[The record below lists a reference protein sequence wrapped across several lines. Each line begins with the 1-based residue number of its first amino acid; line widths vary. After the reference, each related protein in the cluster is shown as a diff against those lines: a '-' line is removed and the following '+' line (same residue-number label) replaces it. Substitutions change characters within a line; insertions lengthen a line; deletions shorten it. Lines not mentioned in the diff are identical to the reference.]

1 MERREVGE
9 KERGR
14 FSPPWL
20 DSVAAKNRSSVRRSW
35 FIAKDRWLARRNKEL
50 RAFHDGLLA
59 NTMPPVRAE
68 FSQPSHLATR
78 APDTNRGCA
87 RADTGGGGGRGR
99 ERGEEAGHVCIHTRA
114 SGVQVIRAI
123 SSKFR
128 SNEISRVVVP
138 LSPSLPLSLS
148 LFVPSRLY
156 GVHKLGAHARS
167 PRWKLASS
175 FPNGISYGLYLSRAR
190 VTGPTN
196 TTSVSVLNA
205 IRSYTPRYYVFSFL
219 PFLELY
225 FAYAWN
231 DSYIA
236 RNIVRI
242 ALSLLFRA
250 FHWPRLPTKPCL
262 RDIQQMRNFARF

>member
-148 LFVPSRLY
+148 LSSCPADSTVYTNS
-156 GVHKLGAHARS
+156 VHTRALLDGS
-167 PRWKLASS
+167 SLPASLMV
-175 FPNGISYGLYLSRAR
+175 FLTVFIYH
-190 VTGPTN
+190 GPG
-196 TTSVSVLNA
+196 
-205 IRSYTPRYYVFSFL
+205 
-219 PFLELY
+219 
-225 FAYAWN
+225 
-231 DSYIA
+231 
-236 RNIVRI
+236 
-242 ALSLLFRA
+242 
-250 FHWPRLPTKPCL
+250 
-262 RDIQQMRNFARF
+262 